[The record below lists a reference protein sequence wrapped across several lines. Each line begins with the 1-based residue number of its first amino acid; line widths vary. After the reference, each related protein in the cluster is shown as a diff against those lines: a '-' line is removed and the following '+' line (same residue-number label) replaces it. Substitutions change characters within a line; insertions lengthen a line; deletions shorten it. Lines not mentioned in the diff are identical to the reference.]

1 MKAGWDRTERGGSGA
16 ARRSSMS
23 RNGRFD
29 ASPGGVSI
37 LGFPLAPDP
46 CQFGDRPGRP
56 KATPCFWDSEFAD
69 SEE

>member
-1 MKAGWDRTERGGSGA
+1 
-16 ARRSSMS
+16 MS